1 MPRFYLGNYYTLT
14 CENLKEWTM
23 GNYSLDELITRWERE
38 KLTTEQV
45 VGQMLLILRSLTER
59 VRDLERWRWKQE
71 KPDGK

>member
-1 MPRFYLGNYYTLT
+1 MARFYLGNRYTVT
-14 CENLKEWTM
+14 CENMEGWPM
-23 GNYSLDELITRWERE
+23 GNYTLDELITRWERE